1 VRAPARAGHG
11 WLVHAGCM
19 TGRCLTK
26 CLNKDGKG
34 QKVFEEWIALKV
46 GWRWCPT
53 VLIGSPYCN
62 GATTNQLVHVLKEAH
77 NWYVVIFTHA
87 QLRQYC
93 VVDLHVLNHA
103 GNMWF
108 SDTILLQSVVFLI
121 LFIW

>member
-1 VRAPARAGHG
+1 
-11 WLVHAGCM
+11 M

-62 GATTNQLVHVLKEAH
+62 GATTNQLEL
-77 NWYVVIFTHA
+77 
-87 QLRQYC
+87 
-93 VVDLHVLNHA
+93 
-103 GNMWF
+103 G
-108 SDTILLQSVVFLI
+108 
-121 LFIW
+121 IWDIKNIHIVSKGSN